1 MIKCKYYEVLVGDLF
16 SLNCPYVR
24 TATPLGEIHKI
35 KGDKRVYRR
44 EKDGAIQ
51 VRDVYGDSCEARG
64 YKVYPY
70 YDEPVWKIE
79 EINL

>member
-1 MIKCKYYEVLVGDLF
+1 MIECKYYELSVGDLF

-35 KGDKRVYRR
+35 KGDKRVYRK
-44 EKDGAIQ
+44 ENEGALQI
-51 VRDVYGDSCEARG
+51 RGIYGENCEDRS

-70 YDEPVWKIE
+70 YNEPVWKIE
-79 EINL
+79 EVNL